1 MNLINA
7 LYGIPIPKHNKEP
20 KARPFKLDNLVLA
33 FNMIEQAQVKT
44 NFLKTTHLIDKDLKM
59 ILGMLWSIILDY
71 QIKGISVEELTAK
84 EGLLLWCQKKTAGYS
99 GVKVENFTT
108 SWVSGLAFC
117 ALIHRHRPDLL
128 DYDSLDK
135 SDHRGNLQKAFEVAE
150 KQLGIPRLLE
160 PEDLLDAPRP
170 DERAVMTY
178 VSEYFLC
185 FSSLDLKEKTAARIQ
200 KFIHFNISMEE
211 QEKKYEHRVQ
221 ELLDWIHKT
230 IKRLDEREL
239 GETAEAAQETFQA
252 HKKYLA
258 NEKVPKLTAKLD
270 LEAEYAQIQSQLSVY
285 ERRPYV
291 PPSGLSVDDLDKAWA
306 ALEEAE
312 KLRGAAVRDNMFR
325 FTTKATS
332 SISPEQLKEFEASFA
347 HFDKD
352 GSGYLDRPELRAAL
366 SAVSVS
372 FKNDEA
378 FEKFYLKL
386 ADGNPK
392 VSRQQYIDY
401 LISLTEDK
409 DHKEAI
415 NAAYSSLAD
424 GADTITVQQLKV
436 HPLKGEEID
445 YMDARMPKAESRL
458 DYLKYTDACFKN

>member
-1 MNLINA
+1 
-7 LYGIPIPKHNKEP
+7 
-20 KARPFKLDNLVLA
+20 LD
-33 FNMIEQAQVKT
+33 QA
-44 NFLKTTHLIDKDLKM
+44 
-59 ILGMLWSIILDY
+59 
-71 QIKGISVEELTAK
+71 
-84 EGLLLWCQKKTAGYS
+84 
-99 GVKVENFTT
+99 
-108 SWVSGLAFC
+108 
-117 ALIHRHRPDLL
+117 
-128 DYDSLDK
+128 
-135 SDHRGNLQKAFEVAE
+135 
-150 KQLGIPRLLE
+150 
-160 PEDLLDAPRP
+160 RP

-200 KFIHFNISMEE
+200 KFIHFNISMEQ
-211 QEKKYEHRVQ
+211 QEKKFEHQVS

-230 IKRLDEREL
+230 TKRMEERDF
-239 GETAEAAQETFQA
+239 GDSAEHAQQAFQA

-258 NEKVPKLTAKLD
+258 SEKVPKLSTKLD

-291 PPSGLSVDDLDKAWA
+291 PTHGHSVEDLDKAWA

-312 KLRGAAVRDNMFR
+312 RLRGAAVRDNMFR
-325 FTTKATS
+325 FVTKATTT
-332 SISPEQLKEFEASFA
+332 ISPEQLKEFESSFA

-352 GSGYLDRPELRAAL
+352 NSGYLDRIELRAAL

-378 FEKFYLKL
+378 FEKFFQKL
-386 ADGNPK
+386 SGGSGK

-409 DHKEAI
+409 DNKEAI

-424 GADTITVQQLKV
+424 GSDTITAEQLKV

-445 YMDARMPKAESRL
+445 YMNDKMPKSNARL
-458 DYLKYTDACFKN
+458 DYIKYTNDCFKN